1 MVTIEL
7 DGRSLRVPEGTTILE
22 AAQSANIPIPHLC
35 YLKDINEIAAC
46 RMCMVEVEG
55 TERLQPACNTRVT
68 EGMVIRSNTPKVRQA
83 RRTNLRLILSQHNSN
98 CTVCVRS
105 GNCELQKLSHDLN
118 IHYQPYPI
126 QLERS
131 PIRLDTPVVREA
143 SKCIKCMRCVQV
155 CDKIQEMHVWD
166 QIGTGSRATV
176 AVSHSRY
183 LKDTDCTFCGQC
195 VTHCPTGAL
204 TVRDDTG
211 RVLKALAAPEITTV
225 VQVAPAV
232 RVAWAE
238 SWGLGA
244 KYATAGRIV
253 TALKRMGFD
262 YVFDTNFTADLT
274 IMEEGSE
281 FVQRFTHRGKYRW
294 PMFTSCCP
302 GWVSFLKSQYPSYA
316 DCLSTA
322 KSPQQMFGA
331 VAKSYFAEKMGI
343 DSRKMCVVSI
353 MPCSAKKAEC
363 ELPTM
368 RDACG
373 DPDVDAVLT
382 TREMDR
388 LFRSDNIQPG
398 DLPEEAFD
406 SPLGTGTGAAVIFGA
421 TGGVM
426 DAALRSAYYLVTGE
440 NPDPDAFTA
449 VRGNKPWKEAVFSIP
464 GAGEIRVAVVSG
476 LGNTRKLMKA
486 LESGQ
491 GRYDFVE
498 VMACPGGCAGGG
510 GQPIHDGEELAGKR
524 EDALWKLDQKA
535 TIRFSHEN
543 PEIQSL
549 YQAFLERPLG
559 KKSHHLLHTDH
570 TTWEVVEKGIWLDS
584 N

>member
-105 GNCELQKLSHDLN
+105 GNCELQQLSHDLN

-155 CDKIQEMHVWD
+155 CDKIQEMHIWD

-176 AVSHSRY
+176 SVSHSRY

-281 FVQRFTHRGKYRW
+281 FVRRFTHRGKYRW

-343 DSRKMCVVSI
+343 DPHKLFVVSI
-353 MPCSAKKAEC
+353 MPCSAKKAES
-363 ELPTM
+363 ERPEM
-368 RDACG
+368 NDACG
-373 DPDVDAVLT
+373 DPDVDVVLT

-388 LFRSDNIQPG
+388 LFRSDCLVPQE
-398 DLPEEAFD
+398 LEETPFD
-406 SPLGTGTGAAVIFGA
+406 SPLGSSTGAAVIFGA
-421 TGGVM
+421 SGGVM

-440 NPDPDAFTA
+440 NPDPDAFA
-449 VRGNKPWKEAVFSIP
+449 EVRQGQPWREARFDIP
-464 GAGEIRVAVVSG
+464 GAGTVRVAVVSG
-476 LGNTRKLMKA
+476 LGNTRRLMEA
-486 LESGQ
+486 IDSGDAD
-491 GRYDFVE
+491 YDFVE

-510 GQPIHDGEELAGKR
+510 GQPIREGKEMAAYR
-524 EDALWKLDQKA
+524 GNLLWKMDAKA
-535 TIRFSHEN
+535 PVRFSHEN
-543 PEIQSL
+543 PEILAL
-549 YQAFLERPLG
+549 YREYFRTPLSER
-559 KKSHHLLHTDH
+559 SHHLLHTEH
-570 TTWEVVEKGIWLDS
+570 KV
-584 N
+584 